1 MPSIVDAQR
10 LSKTFQVKVRDPGL
24 RGALRALL
32 RPRYRDV
39 HAVRDVTFRI
49 DPGEIVAFLGPNGA
63 GKTTT
68 LKMLAGLLYPT
79 SGRVEAAG
87 FVPWTGGPPFKRR
100 IALVLGNR
108 QQLVWD
114 LPPEET
120 FLLNRAIYDIPAGD
134 YRERLAELV
143 TLLELGDVLQ
153 KPVRQLSLGERMKCE
168 LVASLLHRPPLL
180 FLDEPTLGLDVT
192 AQDAIRRFLIEYRER
207 HGATVLLTSHYM
219 QDVTALASRVL
230 MINRGATAVRRS
242 ARGAR
247 GADRTH
253 QADRVGARWTGGRGG
268 RRQPGDRRGAGR
280 VRRGEELPL
289 PERGARGATRGRAR
303 DQRPPARRSPGG
315 RSVDRGSADRG
326 SDPARVRARRGGRRV
341 IRRYAALIR
350 NAWLVD
356 LQYRASIVLW
366 LLWGVAE
373 PAIALGIWWT
383 IAGDGSVAGYARAD
397 FARYFFAVMLINQ
410 LTIAWDSWYLDRW
423 IREGDL
429 NYRLARPLHP
439 AHEAVAENIA
449 YKARTASVILVVWLL
464 AAAAWP
470 AVRLPFD
477 PGRWAI
483 TAVAVLLAAA
493 MRFFISFTT
502 GLLAFWTTRATAIM
516 ELHAR
521 VSLFLAGRI
530 APLALLP
537 PAVASVAGVL
547 WFRSMLA
554 FPVDLLTGAVQG
566 TDAILRGLSG
576 QIVWLAVWILAYRVA
591 WTRGIRKYGAVGG

>member
-1 MPSIVDAQR
+1 
-10 LSKTFQVKVRDPGL
+10 
-24 RGALRALL
+24 
-32 RPRYRDV
+32 
-39 HAVRDVTFRI
+39 
-49 DPGEIVAFLGPNGA
+49 
-63 GKTTT
+63 
-68 LKMLAGLLYPT
+68 
-79 SGRVEAAG
+79 
-87 FVPWTGGPPFKRR
+87 
-100 IALVLGNR
+100 
-108 QQLVWD
+108 
-114 LPPEET
+114 
-120 FLLNRAIYDIPAGD
+120 
-134 YRERLAELV
+134 
-143 TLLELGDVLQ
+143 
-153 KPVRQLSLGERMKCE
+153 
-168 LVASLLHRPPLL
+168 
-180 FLDEPTLGLDVT
+180 
-192 AQDAIRRFLIEYRER
+192 
-207 HGATVLLTSHYM
+207 
-219 QDVTALASRVL
+219 
-230 MINRGATAVRRS
+230 
-242 ARGAR
+242 
-247 GADRTH
+247 
-253 QADRVGARWTGGRGG
+253 
-268 RRQPGDRRGAGR
+268 
-280 VRRGEELPL
+280 
-289 PERGARGATRGRAR
+289 
-303 DQRPPARRSPGG
+303 
-315 RSVDRGSADRG
+315 
-326 SDPARVRARRGGRRV
+326 V
-341 IRRYAALIR
+341 IRRYGALIR

-464 AAAAWP
+464 VAAAWP
-470 AVRLPFD
+470 AVRLSVD

-537 PAVASVAGVL
+537 PAVAGVAGVL

-566 TDAILRGLSG
+566 TDAILQGLGG

-591 WTRGIRKYGAVGG
+591 WSRGIRKYGAVGG